1 MEKVLYHDIG
11 NIIDIDL
18 LQQEIAKRANIHKK
32 IDNLHEKLHQW
43 IGAVSRKTL
52 TDDRIK

>member
-18 LQQEIAKRANIHKK
+18 LQQEIAKRGNIHKK
-32 IDNLHEKLHQW
+32 IDNLHEKLRQW
-43 IGAVSRKTL
+43 IGAV
-52 TDDRIK
+52 

>member
-43 IGAVSRKTL
+43 IGAV
-52 TDDRIK
+52 